1 MPVKINQL
9 SVNGS
14 LSPDSDMNE
23 GESDSSISEKLL
35 DEKIKKLKRQLDEK
49 IDISFKQIC
58 DSTVDKIIE
67 KIHKKSDY

>member
-9 SVNGS
+9 SINGS
-14 LSPDSDMNE
+14 LSSDSDMKE
-23 GESDSSISEKLL
+23 GESESSISEKLL

-58 DSTVDKIIE
+58 DSTVEKIIE

>member
-14 LSPDSDMNE
+14 LSPDSDINE

-35 DEKIKKLKRQLDEK
+35 DEKIKKVKEA
-49 IDISFKQIC
+49 
-58 DSTVDKIIE
+58 T
-67 KIHKKSDY
+67 